1 MNKKNK
7 ARGWIK
13 LYRSMQENPIWQSSE
28 PFDDRSAWIDMLLM
42 ANHEQTEVSTRS
54 GVVTIEAGS
63 FLTSILKLSE
73 RWRWSRHK
81 VSDYL
86 NKLQK
91 GHQVEQKRDVS
102 YTLIK
107 IINWQFY
114 QDNEPKTGHKQDTN
128 GTPNGTQTGHLP
140 YAYKT
145 SEIAPCRDNDS
156 KTGHQ
161 RDIKRDTDGTSTGH
175 EQEERNKKKN
185 FYIPKPNRFNQFSER
200 DRSVKDYADIERR
213 KLNGG

>member
-13 LYRSMQENPIWQSSE
+13 LYRSLQDNAIWQSSE
-28 PFDDRSAWIDMLLM
+28 PFDDRSAWIDMLMM
-42 ANHEQTEVSTRS
+42 ANHEQSEVSTRS
-54 GVVTIEAGS
+54 GVVIVEAGS

-73 RWRWSRHK
+73 RWKWSRHK
-81 VSDYL
+81 VSNYL
-86 NKLQK
+86 NGLQT
-91 GHQVEQKRDVS
+91 GHQIEHKRDTN

-107 IINWQFY
+107 IVNWRFY
-114 QDNEPKTGHKQDTN
+114 Q
-128 GTPNGTQTGHLP
+128 
-140 YAYKT
+140 
-145 SEIAPCRDNDS
+145 DNDS

-161 RDIKRDTDGTSTGH
+161 RDTKRDTNGTQTGH

-185 FYIPKPNRFNQFSER
+185 FFIPKPNRFNQFSQR
-200 DRSVKDYADIERR
+200 DQSEKDYVDLERR